1 MEIGS
6 FLRGSF
12 PSFYSA
18 EVLLPLI
25 NLGKGLPQTAK
36 EWDSCCLQSLVD
48 VVFIEQWRRSTGV
61 GGGRLASS
69 SSALHHPPYF

>member
-1 MEIGS
+1 MRIRLV
-6 FLRGSF
+6 LRGSF

-36 EWDSCCLQSLVD
+36 EWESCCLQSSVDLVF
-48 VVFIEQWRRSTGV
+48 VQQWRRSTRV
-61 GGGRLASS
+61 GGGRLTSFLGT
-69 SSALHHPPYF
+69 LHRPPYF